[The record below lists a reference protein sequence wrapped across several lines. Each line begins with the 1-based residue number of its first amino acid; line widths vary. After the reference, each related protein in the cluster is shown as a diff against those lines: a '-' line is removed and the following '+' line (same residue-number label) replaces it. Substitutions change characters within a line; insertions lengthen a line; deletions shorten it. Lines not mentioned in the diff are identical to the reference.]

1 MKQYFIEKSN
11 TILSIYTKI
20 KAINNIYIRK
30 NQQQKN
36 VLWILKKLLSTPAGV
51 VGSATSDISTHRN
64 HTAATCGDFCTG
76 IWHPTTIH
84 PFFQPHARERH
95 PLGSFRVAARIGD
108 SCACMRTRTWACRS
122 ARANGK
128 FRIALL
134 TFYKKSCWNYM
145 FFL

>member
-11 TILSIYTKI
+11 KILSIYTKI

-84 PFFQPHARERH
+84 PFFQPPCQRTTPPGFLSSRGPYRWFLCVYADSYVSMQI
-95 PLGSFRVAARIGD
+95 GSCQWQISNRIV
-108 SCACMRTRTWACRS
+108 
-122 ARANGK
+122 N
-128 FRIALL
+128 
-134 TFYKKSCWNYM
+134 
-145 FFL
+145 FL